1 MASTS
6 SRSSTSTAMAGLRS
20 SHWTSMTRPSAGC
33 RTGRKAMRNLAREPF
48 PFGYNLDDRPAEHA
62 LGIWCDNFD
71 TKVVVLPLVEL
82 PGLDGKPCLAFAV
95 ITNILGF
102 WFGPAGDRPNTQKSR
117 GGLRFELFTAD
128 DADERAEFIFEL
140 IRGSVATWV

>member
-1 MASTS
+1 
-6 SRSSTSTAMAGLRS
+6 
-20 SHWTSMTRPSAGC
+20 
-33 RTGRKAMRNLAREPF
+33 MRNLHREPF
-48 PFGYNLDDRPAEHA
+48 PFGHNLDDCPAEHA
-62 LGIWCDNFD
+62 LAIWCDNFD

-102 WFGPAGDRPNTQKSR
+102 GFGSAVDPPARKSR

-128 DADERAEFIFEL
+128 DADERAEFVAEL
-140 IRGSVATWV
+140 IRGSLATWVNDISDDPEAVRLTREIWQARRWLTGEPRPRRN